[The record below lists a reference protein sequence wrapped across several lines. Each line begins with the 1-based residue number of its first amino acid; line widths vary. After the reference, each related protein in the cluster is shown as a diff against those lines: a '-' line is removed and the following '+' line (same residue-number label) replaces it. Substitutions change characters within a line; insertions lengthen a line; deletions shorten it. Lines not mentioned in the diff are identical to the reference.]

1 MRRSQVG
8 AIVIGLLATVLVCS
22 EARAKL
28 LVVDDDNIPC
38 FSGQAYHTINEAL
51 GFADNGDTID
61 VCPGIYAE
69 QVVLT
74 KSITLQGLPEGSQQA
89 VIMPASLPASRL
101 STQGAKPIRAAII
114 VDAPRVVLVGLTV
127 DLSVA
132 NLSGCAPIVAGI
144 YLRNASGVL
153 DNLTETGAHATG
165 ATDCDTGVG
174 LLIEGGKLTDDFGK
188 PVNRKAVVSLRDSA
202 FHDNQKG
209 GIVATGDGTII
220 KIRDTGVFG
229 QGATSIGVPNGIEL
243 SFGVKA
249 RLQAV
254 QVRDFQSPVAGKTGT
269 GILAFGASKARLRQS
284 TLTGMQT
291 GVFVVGDGLRILD
304 SQLGEFS
311 SDGMVFIGSK
321 NRGLGNRIEV
331 SSVSG
336 VFIDGDRNTVRGG
349 NITDMPVGVW
359 FFSGDRNIAKGID
372 FENVAQPERVG
383 DVRDLSSNSV
393 SPLNLKCAALAD
405 CDDANPCT
413 TDACDTSTGA
423 CTFTNLP
430 NLTSCADATVC
441 NGNEVCVAGQC
452 QAGTPLICVDGNECT
467 QDVCDPILACQNPAV
482 ADGTAC
488 AAGAGMCV
496 AGVCS

>member
-1 MRRSQVG
+1 
-8 AIVIGLLATVLVCS
+8 
-22 EARAKL
+22 
-28 LVVDDDNIPC
+28 
-38 FSGQAYHTINEAL
+38 
-51 GFADNGDTID
+51 
-61 VCPGIYAE
+61 
-69 QVVLT
+69 
-74 KSITLQGLPEGSQQA
+74 
-89 VIMPASLPASRL
+89 MPASLPASRL

-114 VDAPRVVLVGLTV
+114 VDAPRVVLAGLTV

-188 PVNRKAVVSLRDSA
+188 PVNRKAVVSLRDSD

-209 GIVATGDGTII
+209 GIVATGDGAIV

-229 QGATSIGVPNGIEL
+229 QGAASVGVPNGIEL
-243 SFGVKA
+243 SFGVKS
-249 RLQAV
+249 RLQSV

-383 DVRDLSSNSV
+383 DVRDLFVQLGEPAQPEVRRARGLRRRQPVHHRRLQHDHGRVHVHEPPEPDVVCGRDGVQRERGLRGRTVPGRNAAHLRGRKRVHAGRLRPDPRLSESCGRRRHRVRVGSGDVRGRRVLVTRSASSGV
-393 SPLNLKCAALAD
+393 
-405 CDDANPCT
+405 
-413 TDACDTSTGA
+413 
-423 CTFTNLP
+423 
-430 NLTSCADATVC
+430 
-441 NGNEVCVAGQC
+441 
-452 QAGTPLICVDGNECT
+452 
-467 QDVCDPILACQNPAV
+467 
-482 ADGTAC
+482 
-488 AAGAGMCV
+488 AAG
-496 AGVCS
+496 S